1 MRHIAGGSCFCFL
14 GRGLLANV
22 DVAILARDALA
33 HARTGASKLAVRIV
47 RVLDVVVVHVVPAR
61 MHSSSQRR

>member
-1 MRHIAGGSCFCFL
+1 MRHIAGGSCFWFL

-47 RVLDVVVVHVVPAR
+47 RVLDVVVHVVPAR